1 MHHQLV
7 NLNLIKCIS
16 SCPVQA
22 TCPPAGQRYLSPQQV
37 SEIVE
42 KQLAAYGKE
51 SCSEAF
57 LNSLRKFFEV
67 QQDKLDK
74 KIKFVEDIGWDDK
87 SQILEEVTHKT
98 SGITEKQLE
107 VIAVYSLHF
116 LLTKTQLNYSSFS
129 LVSPSMLFSE
139 TGVSKIKLTV

>member
-1 MHHQLV
+1 M
-7 NLNLIKCIS
+7 
-16 SCPVQA
+16 
-22 TCPPAGQRYLSPQQV
+22 
-37 SEIVE
+37 SEIAE
-42 KQLAAYGKE
+42 KQLAAYDKE

-57 LNSLRKFFEV
+57 LNSLRKFFEG

-116 LLTKTQLNYSSFS
+116 LLTKT
-129 LVSPSMLFSE
+129 
-139 TGVSKIKLTV
+139 